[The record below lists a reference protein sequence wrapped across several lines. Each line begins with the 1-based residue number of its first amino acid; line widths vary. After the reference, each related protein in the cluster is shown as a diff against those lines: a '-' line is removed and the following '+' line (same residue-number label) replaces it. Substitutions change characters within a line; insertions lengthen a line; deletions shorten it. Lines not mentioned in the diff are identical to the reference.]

1 MNEVIIIGA
10 GPAGLMTGIMS
21 KKNTLI
27 IEKNNSAG
35 KKLLITGGGR
45 CNITNNKDN
54 KEFLN
59 NIDNNKKY
67 LYSTIFNFGPQEI
80 IDFFNKNNV
89 KLKEEENNKMFPV
102 SNKAYTILECLLNNY
117 NGKINY
123 NEEVLSISKIND
135 NYKVI
140 TNKNIYEAQKVV
152 IATGGSSFPKTG
164 SSGDNMKFAKS
175 LLQPT
180 IRLYPAEVGLDL
192 TEKID
197 IPGSSISNV
206 SIKVDKT
213 VKNGSLIFTHRGLSG
228 ESIMLIS
235 EYVYKLNKDTIEID
249 FFPDIDIENLESSI
263 KIYDREKEIH
273 TFFEQFFS
281 KKITEYLI
289 SKINLEKNAKIKQL
303 CKTDYK
309 KISHLKKMTFNIK
322 KTNILDQAYV
332 TGGGIDMKYINSK
345 NMESTINKGL
355 FFVGEAL
362 DIHGPI
368 GGYNLTLALSTGYTA
383 GINL

>member
-45 CNITNNKDN
+45 CNITNNKNN